1 MNNDILIEF
10 VDRIESRGGLAS
22 REEIFIEMLDLYDQF
37 LKAFAYDGL
46 NLYKQL
52 ESIYR
57 DLKKESDSIKKFRE
71 LYILNPFDKCERCK
85 DRPIRPIKK
94 GKYCLFCENQINSI
108 VTKENIN
115 KRKLDG
121 PRPVFKSIYCNKC
134 GQEKALNK
142 TGCAKCYKCL
152 NEYKR
157 QWYKKTKGKNK
168 DGLLQKPQI

>member
-57 DLKKESDSIKKFRE
+57 DLKKESDSIKKWRE
-71 LYILNPFDKCERCK
+71 SYMIKPFEKCERCN

-94 GKYCLFCENQINSI
+94 GKYCLFCENQMNSI
-108 VTKENIN
+108 LTKENII
-115 KRKLDG
+115 KRRLD
-121 PRPVFKSIYCNKC
+121 PTWSKNKSINCNKN
-134 GQEKALNK
+134 QYYIIIMHA
-142 TGCAKCYKCL
+142 
-152 NEYKR
+152 
-157 QWYKKTKGKNK
+157 
-168 DGLLQKPQI
+168 